1 MTTTPSLTPSTA
13 HESLVSPD
21 GVSVSLLQV
30 TPASPRGI
38 ALLLPAMGVGAG
50 YYAKA
55 AEYLAQRGI
64 AAAVLELRGQ
74 GDSEVRPA
82 PGVDFGYAQLLD
94 DLAVTLQTLRRKHP
108 GIPVV
113 LLGHSLGGHLSML
126 QIATKPRSVDAVVLI
141 ATATPHHGPY
151 EGAARWKVGLGTRMV
166 RFVSSVLG
174 YYPGHR
180 LGFGGLQP
188 KTLMRE
194 WTRMARSASYALDGS
209 MLAIEA
215 ALQEVSIPVLALAIV
230 GDEVAPRAACK
241 AIVAKL
247 PKAQVDWVELG
258 APQLSPRAC
267 HHQRWAREPAAVM
280 EEVLTF
286 IQRRVLKSSEARDPL
301 GSDVGATD
309 EPPMAAPH
317 ELTKRVN
324 LEVL

>member
-1 MTTTPSLTPSTA
+1 
-13 HESLVSPD
+13 
-21 GVSVSLLQV
+21 
-30 TPASPRGI
+30 
-38 ALLLPAMGVGAG
+38 
-50 YYAKA
+50 
-55 AEYLAQRGI
+55 
-64 AAAVLELRGQ
+64 
-74 GDSEVRPA
+74 
-82 PGVDFGYAQLLD
+82 VDFGYAELLD
-94 DLAVTLQTLRRKHP
+94 DLAVALQTLRRKHP

-151 EGAARWKVGLGTRMV
+151 EGAARWKVGLGTRAV
-166 RFVSSVLG
+166 RFVSSILG

-194 WTRMARSASYALDGS
+194 WTHMARSASYALEGS
-209 MLAIEA
+209 TLAIEA
-215 ALQEVSIPVLALAIV
+215 ALQEVSIPVLALAID
-230 GDEVAPRAACK
+230 GDEVAPRAACE

-258 APQLSPRAC
+258 APQLSLRAC

-317 ELTKRVN
+317 ELTKHTN
-324 LEVL
+324 LKVS